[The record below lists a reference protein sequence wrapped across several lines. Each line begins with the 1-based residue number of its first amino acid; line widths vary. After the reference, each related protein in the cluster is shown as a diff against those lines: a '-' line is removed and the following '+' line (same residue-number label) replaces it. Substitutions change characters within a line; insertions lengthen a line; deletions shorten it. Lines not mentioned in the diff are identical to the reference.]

1 MCRKFYGVLFPD
13 SIRPV
18 RMPQIEG
25 KLLNCPAWRGCSSV
39 AVLSQLNTSRA
50 GCSGCSVHGILRCII
65 SRLDSAS
72 DNGAEQGQ
80 TVELPLLVGG
90 QQRLRY
96 QLQLQSYTP
105 AKPGAVAVVCRKF
118 YGVSFPDLIRL
129 EVCRRSRANC

>member
-90 QQRLRY
+90 QQRCDI
-96 QLQLQSYTP
+96 SYSYKATHQP
-105 AKPGAVAVVCRKF
+105 
-118 YGVSFPDLIRL
+118 
-129 EVCRRSRANC
+129 SRVQWL